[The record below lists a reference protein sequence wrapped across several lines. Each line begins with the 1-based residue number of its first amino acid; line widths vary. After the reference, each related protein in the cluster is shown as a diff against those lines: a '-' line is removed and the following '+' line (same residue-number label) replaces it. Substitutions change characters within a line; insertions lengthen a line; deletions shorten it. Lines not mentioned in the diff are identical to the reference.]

1 MPNNPPVRP
10 GFQGL
15 WHLALRVR
23 DLLAMRAFYVDLLG
37 YEVEWEPD
45 ADNVYLSSGRDNLAL
60 HQDKD
65 APGPG
70 EDRGV
75 LDHLGLVLARP
86 EDVDAWAAVLVDA
99 GHTLEIP
106 VRTHRDGARSFYVR
120 DPEGNLVQ
128 FLWHPPLAP
137 PGS

>member
-1 MPNNPPVRP
+1 
-10 GFQGL
+10 
-15 WHLALRVR
+15 
-23 DLLAMRAFYVDLLG
+23 MRAFYVDLLG

-45 ADNVYLSSGRDNLAL
+45 AQNIYLSSGRDNLAL
-60 HQDKD
+60 HEDPT

-75 LDHLGLVLARP
+75 LDHLGLVLSKP
-86 EDVDAWAAVLVDA
+86 EDVDAWAAVLLEA
-99 GHTLEIP
+99 GYELEKP

-137 PGS
+137 AGA